1 MTVKKFRLIIFF
13 IPILAGL
20 ILFLLAKKKQEIIEI
35 EKRSTPYTVE
45 YVKNLIYNSSF
56 ELGRGN
62 EPSGWMSE
70 IKGDEVYL
78 ERDVIEKFDGKFS
91 ASITSNNPSAKS
103 SWFQDIHQFPKE
115 KKFIL
120 YGAIKTYYADSA
132 FLRIEVYD
140 TLGNLRSFNSTEIL
154 TGTNDWKVYT
164 CAVIVEKDAKKIRVK
179 CVLNGKGS
187 AWFDDVELVAVRYKE
202 RDYPFWWKY
211 WTRQFQK

>member
-103 SWFQDIHQFPKE
+103 NWFQDIHQFPKE

-154 TGTNDWKVYT
+154 TGTNDWEVYT

-187 AWFDDVELVAVRYKE
+187 AWFDDVELVAVRYEE

>member
-20 ILFLLAKKKQEIIEI
+20 ILFLLAKKKQETIEI

-70 IKGDEVYL
+70 IKGDKVYL
-78 ERDVIEKFDGKFS
+78 ERDVIEKFDRKFS
-91 ASITSNNPSAKS
+91 ASITSNNPFAKS
-103 SWFQDIHQFPKE
+103 NWFQDIHQFPKE

-187 AWFDDVELVAVRYKE
+187 AWFDDVELVAVRYEE

-211 WTRQFQK
+211 WTKQFQK

>member
-70 IKGDEVYL
+70 VKGDKVYL
-78 ERDVIEKFDGKFS
+78 ERDVIEKFDGKLS

-103 SWFQDIHQFPKE
+103 NWFQDIHQFPKE

-187 AWFDDVELVAVRYKE
+187 AWFDDVELVAVRYEE

>member
-1 MTVKKFRLIIFF
+1 MKKLRLIIFV
-13 IPILAGL
+13 IPFLVGL

-35 EKRSTPYTVE
+35 EKRSAPHTIE

-62 EPSGWMSE
+62 EPNGWTIESE
-70 IKGDEVYL
+70 VSNTYF
-78 ERDVIEKFDGKFS
+78 ERDAIEKFDGKFS
-91 ASITSNNPSAKS
+91 ISITSDNPSAQS
-103 SWFQDIHQFPKE
+103 SWSQEIYQFPKE

-120 YGAIKTYYADSA
+120 YGAIKTYDADSA

-140 TLGNLRSFNSTEIL
+140 TLGNLRSFNSTDIL

-164 CAVIVEKDAKKIRVK
+164 CAVIVGEDAKKLKVK

-187 AWFDDVELVAVRYKE
+187 AWFDDVELVAVKYEEK
-202 RDYPFWWKY
+202 DYPFWWKY